1 MRMYNIEDCSL
12 YKDSLTIA
20 GIPIYIFDDHSMA
33 LPAWGVCC
41 SRLGQPLN
49 LITFDSHTDTHLS
62 FHSYVFDQT
71 GEAANCRYLGLKNPE
86 IRELLK
92 GVHYRSD
99 DFCFE
104 DVYKITAGYLKN
116 DEQILTGVD
125 LGYLSSYTVITKEE
139 GTGSGYEHD
148 DRMLGY
154 AAKYL
159 SKESWNQEMVD
170 TIADPLVVDFDL
182 DFFGA
187 ASDFGEEFMAKIV
200 PLIKR
205 ATAITIAKE
214 PKFFK
219 SCRTDE
225 SYTNE
230 MALTQLLDFIKKAL
244 AQE

>member
-1 MRMYNIEDCSL
+1 MSMYTIEECTL
-12 YKDSLTIA
+12 YKDSITIA

-33 LPAWGVCC
+33 LPAWGVCS
-41 SRLGQPLN
+41 SRLGRPLN

-71 GEAANCRYLGLKNPE
+71 GETANCRHLGLKNPE

-92 GVHYRSD
+92 GVHYRSN

-104 DVYKITAGYLKN
+104 DIYKITVGYLQN
-116 DEQILTGVD
+116 DEQILTGMD
-125 LGYLSSYTVITKEE
+125 LGYLSSYAVITKEE
-139 GTGSGYEHD
+139 GTGAGYERD

-154 AAKYL
+154 AATYL
-159 SKESWNQEMVD
+159 SKESWNQEIVD

-187 ASDFGEEFMAKIV
+187 SSDFDKEFLSKIV

-214 PKFFK
+214 PKFFE

-225 SYTNE
+225 NYTNE
-230 MALTQLLDFIKKAL
+230 MALTQLLNFIKSAL
-244 AQE
+244 SR